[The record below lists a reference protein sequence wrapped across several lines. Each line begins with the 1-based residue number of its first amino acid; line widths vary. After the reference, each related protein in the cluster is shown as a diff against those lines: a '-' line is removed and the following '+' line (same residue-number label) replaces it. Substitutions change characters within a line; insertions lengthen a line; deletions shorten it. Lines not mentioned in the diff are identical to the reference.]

1 SDLNFILLAEI
12 VERYYKKPLNEL
24 VEEAFY
30 DKIGANNLTYLPQTK
45 FDLAQIAPTEVDN
58 YYRYAT
64 VQGYVHDMGAAMFGG
79 VAGHAGLFGNALD
92 VAKMMQFF
100 LDEGKFGDHKILS
113 QKTINDFNTCYYCK
127 DGNRRGA
134 GFDKPQLGKS
144 GPTCGCV
151 SMKSFG
157 HTGFTGTMAWADPE
171 SKLIYVF
178 LSNRTY
184 PNADDNKLSRANVR
198 EDIQQIIYDARIN

>member
-1 SDLNFILLAEI
+1 WIPFYKETLDANGKPKTDLYQPVYSKEYSLQINDNLYLKTDYRSKIIETIKESKLGKKEYKYSDLNFILLAEI

-127 DGNRRGA
+127 DGNRR
-134 GFDKPQLGKS
+134 
-144 GPTCGCV
+144 
-151 SMKSFG
+151 
-157 HTGFTGTMAWADPE
+157 
-171 SKLIYVF
+171 
-178 LSNRTY
+178 
-184 PNADDNKLSRANVR
+184 
-198 EDIQQIIYDARIN
+198 